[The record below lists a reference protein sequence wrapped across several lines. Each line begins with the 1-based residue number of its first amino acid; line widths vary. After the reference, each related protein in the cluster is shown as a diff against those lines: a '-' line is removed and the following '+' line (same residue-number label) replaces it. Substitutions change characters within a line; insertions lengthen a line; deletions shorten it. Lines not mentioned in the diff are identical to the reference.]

1 MRFLPLSFSA
11 ALALALCSCSGGELV
26 GVHVL
31 LQKDG
36 SGHVTTRALVTPT
49 ASPAE
54 AQAQVLSFL
63 VEQWWDN
70 GRQMCRYD
78 NGTVLNVGARTCPLS
93 IKVSP

>member
-1 MRFLPLSFSA
+1 MIRHKSVLIACVTFA
-11 ALALALCSCSGGELV
+11 ALS
-26 GVHVL
+26 
-31 LQKDG
+31 
-36 SGHVTTRALVTPT
+36 
-49 ASPAE
+49 